1 MPARKSKKTEDVF
14 SPDKVFDAINLL
26 SAEKGIPPEE
36 ICAGISE
43 AIVTAQKK
51 ALEDQGRFDSA
62 YSRQRKDSSAFEDVV
77 RCVMDPAK
85 REMKVYIVKNVV
97 NSVSDPRL
105 DILPEDAAKYRP
117 GAVAGETVE
126 VPLDPRKFSRIVAYK
141 VKHMIQQGVRDHAR
155 RTEIEEFE
163 KLSGMVVNAKIL
175 SVDQNTG
182 HTELDLGS
190 VNALLAPA
198 DQVPGE
204 RLVRGDY
211 TKVYIEVVR
220 EILPDGTAKPPRI
233 IVSRTSPEIVRKA
246 FEDNVPEI
254 ADGTVLIR
262 NVARDAG
269 KRSKI
274 AVVSMD
280 DSVDAV
286 GACIGQHGSRVASIV
301 NLLHGEEID
310 IVPWSEDR
318 VEFLKA
324 ALAPADVLSVEITD
338 ENGEACR
345 VVVPDDQLSLAI
357 GKKGQNASL
366 AVRLTGWKKID
377 IVSENDE
384 RLKEV

>member
-1 MPARKSKKTEDVF
+1 M
-14 SPDKVFDAINLL
+14 
-26 SAEKGIPPEE
+26 
-36 ICAGISE
+36 
-43 AIVTAQKK
+43 
-51 ALEDQGRFDSA
+51 
-62 YSRQRKDSSAFEDVV
+62 
-77 RCVMDPAK
+77 
-85 REMKVYIVKNVV
+85 
-97 NSVSDPRL
+97 
-105 DILPEDAAKYRP
+105 
-117 GAVAGETVE
+117 
-126 VPLDPRKFSRIVAYK
+126 
-141 VKHMIQQGVRDHAR
+141 
-155 RTEIEEFE
+155 
-163 KLSGMVVNAKIL
+163 
-175 SVDQNTG
+175 
-182 HTELDLGS
+182 
-190 VNALLAPA
+190 
-198 DQVPGE
+198 
-204 RLVRGDY
+204 
-211 TKVYIEVVR
+211 
-220 EILPDGTAKPPRI
+220 
-233 IVSRTSPEIVRKA
+233 
-246 FEDNVPEI
+246 PEI
-254 ADGTVLIR
+254 ADGTVLIK